1 MQNKKSIMFIAS
13 LLILIYHL
21 WINVSTSI
29 IEMYLRYICIIG
41 VDLFFFISAYNIGN
55 RDIKYKDFIINRIV
69 NIYVKFIIFVIIMA
83 MLKGWEI
90 KKIITIILGIELFT
104 NGGGSFLWFIPGVMI
119 IYLLL
124 PLYKIVDNKYSKIV
138 PIIAIVSYLSLAI
151 GISYNFYYD
160 EIFILLNRFPII
172 LIGYYI
178 GKYNIINKLNNNKII
193 YWLLSFILI
202 IVGVIISYYCFNN
215 KIYIDWYYDVIYLF
229 LIPLVLGLILLFDKI
244 KVNNILNKLGSITL
258 ELYALQFII
267 GFSLANY
274 MFMKIGNSLVTNVLV
289 IIILIFISLLIKY
302 IFDFIYNI
310 IVQKK

>member
-83 MLKGWEI
+83 MIKGWEI
-90 KKIITIILGIELFT
+90 KKIITIILGIDLFT

-193 YWLLSFILI
+193 YWLLSVILI
-202 IVGVIISYYCFNN
+202 IVGIIISYYCFNN

-229 LIPLVLGLILLFDKI
+229 LIPLVLGLVLLFDKI

-274 MFMKIGNSLVTNVLV
+274 MFMKIGNRLVTNVLV

>member
-83 MLKGWEI
+83 MIKGWEI
-90 KKIITIILGIELFT
+90 KKIITIILGIDLFT

-119 IYLLL
+119 LYLLL

-229 LIPLVLGLILLFDKI
+229 LIPLVLGLVLLFDKI

>member
-104 NGGGSFLWFIPGVMI
+104 NGGGSFLWFIPGIMI

-178 GKYNIINKLNNNKII
+178 GKYNIINKLNNNKIL

>member
-90 KKIITIILGIELFT
+90 KKIITIILGIDLFT

>member
-83 MLKGWEI
+83 MIKGWEI
-90 KKIITIILGIELFT
+90 KKIITIILGIDLFT

-119 IYLLL
+119 LYLLL

-215 KIYIDWYYDVIYLF
+215 KIYIDWYYDVIYLL